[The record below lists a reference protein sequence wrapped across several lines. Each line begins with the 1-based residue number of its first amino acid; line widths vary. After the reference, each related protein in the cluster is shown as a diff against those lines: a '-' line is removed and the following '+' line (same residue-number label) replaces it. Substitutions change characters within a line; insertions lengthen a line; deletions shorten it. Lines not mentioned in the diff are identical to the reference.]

1 MKNRTKFST
10 LLALPIALL
19 LSSCAPPGEGEDSA
33 QADAESQGEI
43 AYSKS
48 QGPYTELF
56 EDAIVP
62 ILEDDGWTFRAEEV
76 SELLNA
82 NIALNDG
89 DVDLNVEQHTAY
101 MDDFNANYD
110 GDLVAISPIPT
121 VPAGLYSENHDSLDD
136 VTQGATVALPD
147 DAANAARCYLVL
159 EKAGWIEIDDD
170 ADLGNIT
177 ADDIVENPY
186 DLEFTEMK
194 SLTIPSAAPD
204 FDFYVLTGSIVYNAG
219 IDPSAALETE
229 DILDHLVLQ
238 VVVKEENQDADW
250 AEAVVDAYHSDEF
263 KTYMEENNDG
273 LWWIPEQLQ

>member
-1 MKNRTKFST
+1 MKNLTKLGV
-10 LLALPIALL
+10 LLALPAALTL
-19 LSSCAPPGEGEDSA
+19 ASCTPPGEG
-33 QADAESQGEI
+33 DAAAEEEAGDRGEI
-43 AYSKS
+43 SYSKS

-56 EDAIVP
+56 EDAIIP
-62 ILEDDGWTFRAEEV
+62 ILEEDGWTFRAEEV

-101 MDDFNANYD
+101 MEDFNDNYE
-110 GDLVAISPIPT
+110 GDLVAITSIPT

-136 VTQGATVALPD
+136 VTEGATVALPD

-170 ADLGNIT
+170 ADPSNIT
-177 ADDIVENPY
+177 QDDITDNPY
-186 DLEFTEMK
+186 NLELTEMK

-219 IDPSAALETE
+219 IDASTALETE
-229 DILDHLVLQ
+229 DILDHLVLKA
-238 VVVKEENQDADW
+238 VVKEENQDTEW
-250 AEAVVDAYHSDEF
+250 AQAVVDAYHSDEF
-263 KTYMEENNDG
+263 KTYLDENNDG
-273 LWWIPEQLQ
+273 LWWIPEELQ

>member
-1 MKNRTKFST
+1 MKKKMKLSA
-10 LLALPIALL
+10 LLAVPVALV
-19 LSSCAPPGEGEDSA
+19 LSSCTAPGEGDTGG
-33 QADAESQGEI
+33 QTDAGDRGEI
-43 AYSKS
+43 TYSKS

-62 ILEDDGWTFRAEEV
+62 ILEDDGWTFRDEEV

-101 MDDFNANYD
+101 MDDFNENYD

-136 VTQGATVALPD
+136 VTEGATVALPD

-177 ADDIVENPY
+177 ADDIVENPHN
-186 DLEFTEMK
+186 LEFTEMK
-194 SLTIPSAAPD
+194 SLTIPSAAQD

-219 IDPSAALETE
+219 IDPSGALETE

-238 VVVKEENQDADW
+238 AVVKEENQDAEW
-250 AEAVVDAYHSDEF
+250 ATAVVDAYHSDEF
-263 KTYMEENNDG
+263 KSYMEENNDG
-273 LWWIPEQLQ
+273 LWWIPEELQ

>member
-1 MKNRTKFST
+1 MKKITKLSALLT
-10 LLALPIALL
+10 VPLALALT
-19 LSSCAPPGEGEDSA
+19 SCTPPGEGDA
-33 QADAESQGEI
+33 QADTGDRGEI
-43 AYSKS
+43 SYSKS

-62 ILEDDGWTFRAEEV
+62 ILEDDGWSFRAEEV

-101 MDDFNANYD
+101 MDDFNENYD

-136 VTQGATVALPD
+136 VFEGATVALPD

-159 EKAGWIEIDDD
+159 EKAGWIEIADD
-170 ADLGNIT
+170 ADLGNVT

-186 DLEFTEMK
+186 NLEFTEMK

-219 IDPSAALETE
+219 IDPSGALETE
-229 DILDHLVLQ
+229 DILDHLILQ

-250 AEAVVDAYHSDEF
+250 AEAVVEAYHSDEF
-263 KTYMEENNDG
+263 KTYLDENNDG
-273 LWWIPEQLQ
+273 LWWIPEELQ

>member
-1 MKNRTKFST
+1 MRNMKKFG
-10 LLALPIALL
+10 LLTALPLALL
-19 LSSCAPPGEGEDSA
+19 LSACTAPG
-33 QADAESQGEI
+33 QGETGGDTSADDRGQI

-56 EDAIVP
+56 EDAIIP
-62 ILEDDGWTFRAEEV
+62 ILEEDGWTFQAEEV

-110 GDLVAISPIPT
+110 GDLVAITPIPT
-121 VPAGLYSENHDSLDD
+121 VPAGLYSENYDSLDD
-136 VTQGATVALPD
+136 VTEGATVALPD

-159 EKAGWIEIDDD
+159 QKAGWIEIDED

-177 ADDIVENPY
+177 QDDIVENPY
-186 DLEFTEMK
+186 NLELTEMK

-219 IDPSAALETE
+219 IDASSALETE

-238 VVVKEENQDADW
+238 AVVKEENQDTEW
-250 AEAVVDAYHSDEF
+250 AEAVAGAYQSDEF
-263 KTYMEENNDG
+263 KSYLDEHNDG
-273 LWWIPEQLQ
+273 LWWIPEELQ

>member
-1 MKNRTKFST
+1 M
-10 LLALPIALL
+10 ALPATLVL
-19 LSSCAPPGEGEDSA
+19 ASCTPPGEGDASA
-33 QADAESQGEI
+33 GDDAGDRGEI

-56 EDAIVP
+56 EDAIIP
-62 ILEDDGWTFRAEEV
+62 ILEEDGWTFRVEEV

-101 MDDFNANYD
+101 MDDFNENYD
-110 GDLVAISPIPT
+110 GDLVAITSIPT

-136 VTQGATVALPD
+136 ITEGATIALPD

-177 ADDIVENPY
+177 QDDIVDNPY
-186 DLEFTEMK
+186 NLELTEMK

-219 IDPSAALETE
+219 IDASTALETE
-229 DILDHLVLQ
+229 DILDHLVLKA
-238 VVVKEENQDADW
+238 VVKEENQDTEW
-250 AEAVVDAYHSDEF
+250 AQAVVDAYHSDEF
-263 KTYMEENNDG
+263 KTYLDENNDG
-273 LWWIPEQLQ
+273 LWWIPEELQ

>member
-1 MKNRTKFST
+1 MKNLTKLGV
-10 LLALPIALL
+10 LLALPAALTL
-19 LSSCAPPGEGEDSA
+19 ASCTPPGEG
-33 QADAESQGEI
+33 DAAAEEEVGDRGEI
-43 AYSKS
+43 SYSKS

-56 EDAIVP
+56 EDAIIP
-62 ILEDDGWTFRAEEV
+62 ILEEDGWTFRAEEV

-101 MDDFNANYD
+101 MEDFNDNYE
-110 GDLVAISPIPT
+110 GDLVAITSIPT

-136 VTQGATVALPD
+136 VTEGATVALPD

-170 ADLGNIT
+170 ADPSNIT
-177 ADDIVENPY
+177 QDDITDNPY
-186 DLEFTEMK
+186 NLELTEMK

-219 IDPSAALETE
+219 IDASTALETE
-229 DILDHLVLQ
+229 DILDHLVLKA
-238 VVVKEENQDADW
+238 VVKEENQDTEW
-250 AEAVVDAYHSDEF
+250 AQAVVDAYHSDEF
-263 KTYMEENNDG
+263 KTYLDENNDG
-273 LWWIPEQLQ
+273 LWWIPEELQ

>member
-1 MKNRTKFST
+1 MKNLTKLGV
-10 LLALPIALL
+10 LLALPAALTL
-19 LSSCAPPGEGEDSA
+19 ASCTPPGEG
-33 QADAESQGEI
+33 DAAAEEEAGDRGEI
-43 AYSKS
+43 SYSKS

-56 EDAIVP
+56 EDAIIP
-62 ILEDDGWTFRAEEV
+62 ILEEDGWTFRAEEV

-101 MDDFNANYD
+101 MEDFNDNYD
-110 GDLVAISPIPT
+110 GDLVAITSIPT

-136 VTQGATVALPD
+136 VTEGATVALPD

-170 ADLGNIT
+170 ADPSNIT
-177 ADDIVENPY
+177 QDAITDNPY
-186 DLEFTEMK
+186 NLELTEMK

-219 IDPSAALETE
+219 IDASTALETE
-229 DILDHLVLQ
+229 DILDHLVLKA
-238 VVVKEENQDADW
+238 VVKEENQDTEW
-250 AEAVVDAYHSDEF
+250 AQAVVDAYHSDEF
-263 KTYMEENNDG
+263 KTYLDENNDG
-273 LWWIPEQLQ
+273 LWWIPEELQ

>member
-10 LLALPIALL
+10 LLAVPLALV
-19 LSSCAPPGEGEDSA
+19 LSSCTPPGEGEDSA
-33 QADAESQGEI
+33 QADTESQGEI

-101 MDDFNANYD
+101 MDDFNDNYD

-121 VPAGLYSENHDSLDD
+121 VPAGLYSENHDSLED
-136 VTQGATVALPD
+136 VTEGATVALPD

-159 EKAGWIEIDDD
+159 EKAGWIEIDDE

-263 KTYMEENNDG
+263 KAYMDENNDG

>member
-1 MKNRTKFST
+1 MKNRTKIST
-10 LLALPIALL
+10 LLAVPIALL
-19 LSSCAPPGEGEDSA
+19 LSSCTPPGEGEGSA
-33 QADAESQGEI
+33 QAETESQGEI

-62 ILEDDGWTFRAEEV
+62 ILEEDGWTFRAEEV

-250 AEAVVDAYHSDEF
+250 AEAVVNAYHSDEF

>member
-1 MKNRTKFST
+1 MKNLTKLSL
-10 LLALPIALL
+10 LLALPATLVL
-19 LSSCAPPGEGEDSA
+19 ASCTPPGEGDASA
-33 QADAESQGEI
+33 GDDAGDRGEI

-56 EDAIVP
+56 EDAIIP
-62 ILEDDGWTFRAEEV
+62 ILEEDGWTFRVEEV

-101 MDDFNANYD
+101 MDDFNENYD
-110 GDLVAISPIPT
+110 GDLVAITSIPT

-136 VTQGATVALPD
+136 ITEGATIALPD

-177 ADDIVENPY
+177 QDDIVDNPY
-186 DLEFTEMK
+186 NLELTEMK

-219 IDPSAALETE
+219 IDASTALETE
-229 DILDHLVLQ
+229 DILDHLVLKA
-238 VVVKEENQDADW
+238 VVKEENQDTEW
-250 AEAVVDAYHSDEF
+250 AQAVVDAYHSDEF
-263 KTYMEENNDG
+263 KTYLDENNDG
-273 LWWIPEQLQ
+273 LWWIPEELQ